1 MSKSVLRPCRCRS
14 LNFRER
20 RERRKQNRHNKDA
33 NIGEEEKV
41 EEDMIIADDGEALVA
56 AMAVLFPWT

>member
-1 MSKSVLRPCRCRS
+1 MWGQTQGVSPIGG
-14 LNFRER
+14 
-20 RERRKQNRHNKDA
+20 DA